1 MGITYQPLISKS
13 GFKSPGFIVDP
24 RGNITV
30 RSITVTASAEGEDG
44 GGGAGESI
52 LTVDNVIIRGTQLVQ
67 GGEDS
72 TYIAFGDGI
81 TGSNLQRLGV
91 LQYLDVIGDTR
102 LVNGSSSFTVDSNI
116 ISINSANTGVIENMD
131 IGLLEPANAN
141 FLSVNIGPGDSTGE
155 LTVQG
160 NATFDNIAVDQVNI
174 VNGPTASNHATRKD
188 YVDSRIAAFAIAFG
202 A

>member
-1 MGITYQPLISKS
+1 MGITYQPLVSKS
-13 GFKSPGFIVDP
+13 GFKSPGFAVDP

-44 GGGAGESI
+44 GGGPAESI

-72 TYIAFGDGI
+72 SYIAFGDGI

-91 LQYLDVIGDTR
+91 LQFLNVIGDTR
-102 LVNGSSSFTVDSNI
+102 LVNGSSSFTVDNNI

-131 IGLLEPANAN
+131 IGLFQPANAN

-174 VNGPTASNHATRKD
+174 VNAPTAINHATRKD
-188 YVDSRIAAFAIAFG
+188 YVDSRITAFAIAFG